1 MLVPFAVRQ
10 RGRGLVRDPAV
21 HGYSLLDSQWVP
33 VGTTVSDRKKA
44 HMLKKVD
51 RVIAVLSRF
60 AAYCARTRRFR
71 KVFPVCD
78 DAWANIVEREEIQVA
93 AERAAR
99 IRALILMSEAELNAH
114 FRNLISVNH
123 EIGSLWN
130 FMIFIRAKRAERE
143 AQIEESNRVW
153 REMNFSRGLWPAL
166 FRSGVG
172 GSVRPD
178 DALQQAFRVG
188 SALVQPVQVVSTWMP
203 MSFQNIGVPVRLNNP
218 QAVAPVRRVVF
229 GRFSALDSDDE

>member
-1 MLVPFAVRQ
+1 MSHLTLVPFAVRQ

-21 HGYSLLDSQWVP
+21 HGYSLLDPQWVP
-33 VGTTVSDRKKA
+33 AGTTVSDRKKA

-71 KVFPVCD
+71 KVFPQCD
-78 DAWANIVEREEIQVA
+78 EAWSVTMWNEDRRVA

-99 IRALILMSEAELNAH
+99 IRALIIMPEAELNAH

-123 EIGSLWN
+123 DIGNLWN
-130 FMIFIRAKRAERE
+130 FMIFIRSKRAEYE

-153 REMNFSRGLWPAL
+153 REMNFSCIGM
-166 FRSGVG
+166 
-172 GSVRPD
+172 SVRTEEDPS
-178 DALQQAFRVG
+178 QAFRVG
-188 SALVQPVQVVSTWMP
+188 TTTIQPVRVVSTWTP

-218 QAVAPVRRVVF
+218 QVAAPVRRVAY
-229 GRFSALDSDDE
+229 GRFAAFEDDDE

>member
-1 MLVPFAVRQ
+1 MSHLMLVPFAVRQ

-21 HGYSLLDSQWVP
+21 HGYSLLDSQWVQA
-33 VGTTVSDRKKA
+33 GKTVADRRKA
-44 HMLKKVD
+44 YMLKVD
-51 RVIAVLSRF
+51 RVIAVLARF

-71 KVFPVCD
+71 KVFPPCD
-78 DAWANIVEREEIQVA
+78 DAWANIAEREDIRIA

-99 IRALILMSEAELNAH
+99 IHALVIMPEADLNAH

-143 AQIEESNRVW
+143 ARIEESNQVW
-153 REMNFSRGLWPAL
+153 REMNFSRIGL
-166 FRSGVG
+166 
-172 GSVRPD
+172 SVRPD

-188 SALVQPVQVVSTWMP
+188 SALVQPVQVVSTWTP

>member
-1 MLVPFAVRQ
+1 MSHLMLVPFAVRQ

-21 HGYSLLDSQWVP
+21 HGYSLLDPQWVP
-33 VGTTVSDRKKA
+33 AGTTVSDRKKA

-78 DAWANIVEREEIQVA
+78 DAWANIAEREDIRIA

-99 IRALILMSEAELNAH
+99 IRALILMPEAELNAH

-153 REMNFSRGLWPAL
+153 REMNFSRVGL
-166 FRSGVG
+166 
-172 GSVRPD
+172 SVRPD